1 MEAQQNNRKCS
12 RIPTFK
18 RSTKTSGACNLTYIP
33 GMRHCWWT
41 SNQAASSR
49 TLEVGSWCC
58 NICLKRSRNAISVRF
73 NLMGWRV
80 GESLRC
86 SAITNN
92 ELHLR
97 AAARVPLSLFPSFPP
112 YVPLTRIR
120 SSTAIL
126 CDDLES
132 IMRPF
137 LDGCG
142 MDDFSFDQATQG
154 QCDAVTSR
162 AEGYTD
168 EGQPVAEVS

>member
-1 MEAQQNNRKCS
+1 
-12 RIPTFK
+12 
-18 RSTKTSGACNLTYIP
+18 
-33 GMRHCWWT
+33 
-41 SNQAASSR
+41 
-49 TLEVGSWCC
+49 
-58 NICLKRSRNAISVRF
+58 
-73 NLMGWRV
+73 MGWRV

-86 SAITNN
+86 PAIS
-92 ELHLR
+92 HKQ
-97 AAARVPLSLFPSFPP
+97 RVTPPRRRPRPIISLSLFLSFPP

-120 SSTAIL
+120 SSTATL

-168 EGQPVAEVS
+168 GGQSVAEVS